1 MAEDRNNRS
10 KKKRKK
16 RLKKRVKIALL
27 IICAVILGGVS
38 IGYKYYLNRVERAT
52 KGTISNKPPES
63 SNAENDGYQL
73 KNDNESADYWI
84 LDAGNGE
91 AIYIQIGDSDVLI
104 DTGTKSTAKSIT
116 KTVEGNI
123 RGKLDY
129 VILTNGATGRIGG
142 CKELYKNVAVDHTII
157 GDLGNKDKDIR
168 KIIGDNGDIIN
179 GESTTLELDKG
190 ATLSIFK
197 PEVASKDSRDQSLMT
212 LFTYGDSKFVAES
225 DAGPEEEA
233 KLLNALDSCDVL
245 VLGRHGSA
253 DTNQVS
259 LNERYTVVST
269 GKGSGLPA
277 KKLVQ
282 KKQAIFS
289 TAKSG
294 TIKFSTDSALV
305 DTTLNTINDAVKSD

>member
-1 MAEDRNNRS
+1 
-10 KKKRKK
+10 
-16 RLKKRVKIALL
+16 
-27 IICAVILGGVS
+27 
-38 IGYKYYLNRVERAT
+38 
-52 KGTISNKPPES
+52 
-63 SNAENDGYQL
+63 
-73 KNDNESADYWI
+73 
-84 LDAGNGE
+84 
-91 AIYIQIGDSDVLI
+91 
-104 DTGTKSTAKSIT
+104 
-116 KTVEGNI
+116 
-123 RGKLDY
+123 
-129 VILTNGATGRIGG
+129 
-142 CKELYKNVAVDHTII
+142 
-157 GDLGNKDKDIR
+157 
-168 KIIGDNGDIIN
+168 
-179 GESTTLELDKG
+179 
-190 ATLSIFK
+190 
-197 PEVASKDSRDQSLMT
+197 MT